1 MTARRVT
8 PGGVR
13 YLVSE
18 GLQAFRR
25 NGLMSAAAVTIT
37 VVTLIALGSALVVS
51 GALGH
56 IARALESQVQVV
68 VYLKDGLQ
76 PSAVGEEGASL
87 GVLDGVT
94 EVNYVSKGRALEQ
107 LRRSMGGGA
116 EFRVLGSHNP
126 LPASFVVT
134 ADRPARL
141 SAIAGAAA
149 RLRWTEGVSYNAR
162 TVARLVAL
170 TGAVRG
176 FGAAAGGILALIAL
190 VVISSTIRLTVYAR
204 RAEIEVMRL
213 VGATAWFVRWPFVV
227 EGAITGTC
235 GAVAALVVVAGVY
248 GLIAR
253 SAHASLPFLPLP
265 TAQEVALD
273 LSWKL
278 LLWGVVIGVA
288 GSLLAVR
295 RYVRV

>member
-1 MTARRVT
+1 
-8 PGGVR
+8 
-13 YLVSE
+13 
-18 GLQAFRR
+18 
-25 NGLMSAAAVTIT
+25 
-37 VVTLIALGSALVVS
+37 
-51 GALGH
+51 
-56 IARALESQVQVV
+56 
-68 VYLKDGLQ
+68 
-76 PSAVGEEGASL
+76 
-87 GVLDGVT
+87 
-94 EVNYVSKGRALEQ
+94 
-107 LRRSMGGGA
+107 
-116 EFRVLGSHNP
+116 
-126 LPASFVVT
+126 
-134 ADRPARL
+134 
-141 SAIAGAAA
+141 
-149 RLRWTEGVSYNAR
+149 
-162 TVARLVAL
+162 
-170 TGAVRG
+170 
-176 FGAAAGGILALIAL
+176 
-190 VVISSTIRLTVYAR
+190 
-204 RAEIEVMRL
+204 MRL